1 MRSMMIGFRILATL
15 VLIGL
20 LVGGGFLLY
29 RAGWSQGY
37 LAASAAKLATPGNN
51 GTVVPWAPGYL
62 GYGPAFN
69 PGLFFPFGFFFTG
82 LLIFFAG
89 FFLLRLIFLP
99 FRMAA
104 WGAHR
109 HGGWHEGWE
118 GHPTPPWMRERPAEQ
133 GKGETDPSAS
143 SDPKK

>member
-20 LVGGGFLLY
+20 LVGGGVLLY

-37 LAASAAKLATPGNN
+37 LAASAAKQTTTGSN
-51 GTVVPWAPGYL
+51 GSIVPWAPGYL
-62 GYGPAFN
+62 GYGPRFY
-69 PGLFFPFGFFFTG
+69 PGLFFPFGFLFTG

-89 FFLLRLIFLP
+89 FFLLRLIFFP

-104 WGAHR
+104 WESHH
-109 HGGWHEGWE
+109 HGWRHEGWE
-118 GHPTPPWMRERPAEQ
+118 GHPTPPWMKERPGEH
-133 GKGETDPSAS
+133 GKGEADPTHTSE
-143 SDPKK
+143 PKP